1 MLDLK
6 TLKVLMVSPC
16 NTFTL
21 DEYKEYKKL
30 YDKTVNENR
39 VTYLGCKGVC
49 LVSKEVDYD
58 SHICRCHTC
67 GITVRQATD
76 EFKIATSW
84 TAINKEVDKWAE
96 SSPAEKLKFKM
107 SDEVARKVITRV
119 YKEIQNCKDE
129 KKEFPEIPLPYATLS
144 KSSKVN
150 DWEDLDFKERAW
162 ERHKQFLSTY
172 DCPPPKKW
180 NTLSI
185 AEKKQV
191 WVRYKGWLSAAIA
204 KWREVHP
211 RPVSHRQFT
220 CPPPSRQP
228 SRQPKPT
235 QSYTRPPP
243 SPAQLPVLP
252 EPAFVHPLFQVR
264 SRTSIALSAPIQVRS
279 GYS

>member
-1 MLDLK
+1 MLLK

-16 NTFTL
+16 NTFTP

-30 YDKTVNENR
+30 YDKTVKENR
-39 VTYLGCKGVC
+39 VTYLPCKCVC
-49 LVSKEVDYD
+49 LVTKELD

-67 GITVRQATD
+67 GITVTQATED
-76 EFKIATSW
+76 WKSSNYW

-129 KKEFPEIPLPYATLS
+129 KKQFPQIPLPYASLS

-162 ERHKQFLSTY
+162 ELHAQFLSSY
-172 DCPPPKKW
+172 DCPPPQEW

-185 AEKKQV
+185 TEKKEV
-191 WVRYKGWLSAAIA
+191 WVRYKGWLNAAIA
-204 KWREVHP
+204 KWRETHP
-211 RPVSHRQFT
+211 RPLSRRQFK
-220 CPPPSRQP
+220 CPPPSRQSVAKP
-228 SRQPKPT
+228 VAKPKP
-235 QSYTRPPP
+235 SYDRPPP

-264 SRTSIALSAPIQVRS
+264 RASIALSAPIQVRS
-279 GYS
+279 GYA